1 MWARLPRPLEPEAM
15 HRALIFDCD
24 GVLGDTE
31 PDGHLVAFNQMWQ
44 KLGVPWQWTKE
55 QYGEKLKIGGGKER
69 MASLFH
75 DPDFLERFSVPE
87 SEEERKALVAAW
99 HKEKTAIYQQI
110 ITSGQIP
117 PRPGIK
123 RISQE
128 ALEAGW
134 KLAVASTSAQA
145 AVESVLRHA
154 VGEELA
160 KHFLVM
166 AGDIVPK
173 KKPAPDIYHYTLK
186 HLQLPAHFCV
196 AVEDSRN
203 GMLAAYAADIPV
215 IVTVSEYTT
224 KEDFSEAEFVVDS
237 LGEPGGPKSK
247 LLANRAGV
255 KITDCVHLEQ
265 LVALVGSK
273 THA

>member
-1 MWARLPRPLEPEAM
+1 MP
-15 HRALIFDCD
+15 RALIFDCD

-31 PDGHLVAFNQMWQ
+31 PDGHLVAFNQMWT
-44 KLGVPWQWTKE
+44 KLGVPWQWSKQ

-75 DPDFLERFSVPE
+75 DADFRAKVAVPE

-99 HKEKTAIYQQI
+99 HKEKTEIYQQI

-128 ALEAGW
+128 ALDAGW

-154 VGEELA
+154 VGDELA

-166 AGDIVPK
+166 AGDIVPR
-173 KKPAPDIYHYTLK
+173 KKPAPDIYNITLER
-186 HLQLPAHFCV
+186 LQLPPHACV

-203 GMLAAYAADIPV
+203 GMLAAYAAGIPV
-215 IVTVSEYTT
+215 IVTISEYT
-224 KEDFSEAEFVVDS
+224 KAEDFSEAELVVDS
-237 LGEPGGPKSK
+237 LGEPDGPGCKVLS
-247 LLANRAGV
+247 NRAGV
-255 KITDCVHLEQ
+255 EIEDCVKLEHLD
-265 LVALVGSK
+265 ALIK
-273 THA
+273 TATT

>member
-1 MWARLPRPLEPEAM
+1 MP
-15 HRALIFDCD
+15 RALIFDCD
-24 GVLGDTE
+24 GVLADTE
-31 PDGHLVAFNQMWQ
+31 PDGHLVAFNQMWK
-44 KLGVPWQWTKE
+44 KLGVPWQWSKE

-75 DPDFLERFSVPE
+75 DADFREKVAVPDN
-87 SEEERKALVAAW
+87 EEEQKALVAVW

-110 ITSGQIP
+110 IMSGQIP
-117 PRPGIK
+117 PRPGIR

-145 AVESVLRHA
+145 AVEAVLRHA

-160 KHFLVM
+160 KEFLVM
-166 AGDIVPK
+166 AGDIAPK
-173 KKPAPDIYHYTLK
+173 KKPAPDIYNITLE

-215 IVTVSEYTT
+215 IVTVSEYTRT
-224 KEDFSEAEFVVDS
+224 EDFSEAEFVVDS
-237 LGEPGGPKSK
+237 LAEPGLPGCRV
-247 LLANRAGV
+247 LANRAGV
-255 KITDCVHLEQ
+255 KINDCVRLQNLAE
-265 LVALVGSK
+265 LVRSPVRV
-273 THA
+273 

>member
-1 MWARLPRPLEPEAM
+1 MP
-15 HRALIFDCD
+15 RALIFDCD

-31 PDGHLVAFNQMWQ
+31 PDGHLVAFNQMWK
-44 KLGVPWQWTKE
+44 KLGVPWQWSKQ

-69 MASLFH
+69 MASLFNEA
-75 DPDFLERFSVPE
+75 DFRAKVSVPE

-123 RISQE
+123 RISEE

-154 VGEELA
+154 VGDELA
-160 KHFLVM
+160 KEFLVM
-166 AGDIVPK
+166 AGDIAPK
-173 KKPAPDIYHYTLK
+173 KKPAPDIYNITLEA
-186 HLQLPAHFCV
+186 LQLPAHFCV

-237 LGEPGGPKSK
+237 LGEPDGPRSTV
-247 LLANRAGV
+247 LASRSGV
-255 KITDCVHLEQ
+255 NIDGCVRLEN
-265 LVALVGSK
+265 LAALVKSP
-273 THA
+273 ARV